1 MIYYDQ
7 SLLEEV
13 AARLDLREP
22 NKAAVSAVAR
32 VLGGSDE
39 ASEVVC
45 DLATAVGKTYIAAAL
60 IDYLAAGGVR
70 NVLIVTPGTTIQNKT
85 VGNFTPGHP
94 KFVGGLAAV
103 PMVVTVEDYR
113 RGTVGSA
120 LHDPEVLKLFV
131 FNVQQIIRPT
141 ANMSRR
147 VRSYDET
154 LGEDLYSHLQDSED
168 LVVIADEHHVYNPYA
183 KAFSSAVRDLD
194 PMALVGLTAT
204 PHPKTPDEAIVFRY
218 TLAEAIADGYVKV
231 PVLVGRT
238 DGHTDERTQL
248 ADGCRMLR
256 LKQAALAA
264 WAGQA
269 GAERVNPV
277 MLVVCPD
284 IAEAE
289 QMAELLAADD
299 MIGTPNGVLTITS
312 QSSDEALRLLERVE
326 EPDSPVRAIVSVQML
341 KEGWDVKNIYV
352 ICALRALESE
362 ALTEQILGRGLRLP
376 FGRRTGVPMLDTVEV
391 ISHRKFKE
399 LLDRAD
405 LLLEAVLPE
414 QSSPTAASLDTAAAE
429 ATGRAELQ
437 VVSDAADED
446 AGEEPERRAP
456 VLTIESMEQRQTQME
471 QSVLGLQQPMTP
483 RPEAPLIRFP
493 LLKTVVKPMAF
504 SLSDIAND
512 NARTLGQKFLTEFN
526 VSLNRIAIEASRT
539 DGGGVELDRVS
550 QETVDATQLRLPIED
565 LATEMTASVFSLDL
579 VTQEKKEMTAAKR
592 LVSEFLA
599 GAGVDDDAEAATWTE
614 ARAKAAVDAFRTM
627 IQAEYSARPNQPV
640 QAIAEVEYPPASQPS
655 PGETV
660 NRHASGA
667 FVRGRHYD
675 GWNRSIMPAV
685 SFDAKA
691 TEYALAELLDAAAQ
705 DITWWVRISTN
716 EGTYIE
722 WGNGRRYYPDFIAID
737 ASGLHWLIEAKSDK
751 DAENRDVLEKQAA
764 AERWARHVN
773 DSGET
778 DAEWRYLLV
787 TETHLKQATNW
798 GSLLSLAT

>member
-1 MIYYDQ
+1 MIYYDL

-22 NKAAVSAVAR
+22 NKAAVGAVAR
-32 VLGGSDE
+32 VLSDADE
-39 ASEVVC
+39 ATEVVC

-113 RGTVGSA
+113 RGAVGSA

-154 LGEDLYSHLQDSED
+154 LGDDLYSHLRESED

-183 KAFSSAVRDLD
+183 RAFSSAVRDLD

-218 TLAEAIADGYVKV
+218 TLAEAIADGYVKI

-238 DGHTDERTQL
+238 DGHTGPRTQL
-248 ADGCRMLR
+248 ADGCQMLR
-256 LKQAALAA
+256 LKRAALAA
-264 WAGQA
+264 WADEA
-269 GAERVNPV
+269 GVEPVNPV

-299 MIGTPNGVLTITS
+299 MIGTSDGVLTITS
-312 QSSDEALRLLERVE
+312 QSSDEALKLLETVE

-376 FGRRTGVPMLDTVEV
+376 FGQRTGVPMLDTVEV
-391 ISHRKFKE
+391 ISHRRFRE

-405 LLLEAVLPE
+405 VLLEAVVPE
-414 QSSPTAASLDTAAAE
+414 QSSPVATSVDTAAAE
-429 ATGRAELQ
+429 SLGRAELR
-437 VVSDAADED
+437 VASDSVDD
-446 AGEEPERRAP
+446 GGEVPERQEL
-456 VLTIESMEQRQTQME
+456 VMTIESMEQRKTQME
-471 QSVLGLQQPMTP
+471 RSVLGLQQPMTP
-483 RPEAPLIRFP
+483 RPEAPRIRFP
-493 LLKTVVKPMAF
+493 LLKTVVTPMVF

-512 NARTLGQKFLTEFN
+512 KARALGQKFLTEFN
-526 VSLNRIAIEASRT
+526 VSLNRVAIEASRT
-539 DGGGVELDRVS
+539 DDGGVELDRVS
-550 QETVDATQLRLPIED
+550 QETVDATQLRLPVED
-565 LATEMTASVFSLDL
+565 LADQLTAGVFALDL

-592 LVSEFLA
+592 LVSTFLA
-599 GAGVDDDAEAATWTE
+599 AAGVLDDTEAATWTE
-614 ARAKAAVDAFRTM
+614 ARAKAAVDAFRRM
-627 IQAEYSARPNQPV
+627 IRSEYLARPNQLG
-640 QAIAEVEYPPASQPS
+640 QEITKVEYPPERLPS
-655 PGETV
+655 PTSTSS
-660 NRHASGA
+660 RHDSGA
-667 FVRGRHYD
+667 FVRGRHYV
-675 GWNRSIMPAV
+675 GWSRSILPAV
-685 SFDAKA
+685 SFDAKS
-691 TEYALAELLDAAAQ
+691 TEFALADLIDGAAQ
-705 DITWWVRISTN
+705 DIAWWVRLGSN
-716 EGTYIE
+716 DDVYIE
-722 WGNGRRYYPDFIAID
+722 WGGGRKYHPDFIAID
-737 ASGLHWLIEAKSDK
+737 TAGAHWLLEAKSDK
-751 DAENRDVLEKQAA
+751 DIGHRDVLDKKAA
-764 AERWARHVN
+764 AERWVRHVN
-773 DSGET
+773 DSGES
-778 DAEWRYLLV
+778 DAEWRYLVV
-787 TETHLKQATNW
+787 TETHLRLATSW